1 LLEILHLIG
10 RCAPL
15 PSRILTLD
23 KGVGLLV
30 DVDTA
35 CKAIETSRWIRND
48 AIATQ
53 SLAISH
59 RGQSAQLRGYSASLL
74 AVSSTETCRAQR
86 LAKKVK

>member
-1 LLEILHLIG
+1 
-10 RCAPL
+10 
-15 PSRILTLD
+15 
-23 KGVGLLV
+23 V

-53 SLAISH
+53 SLAISR

-74 AVSSTETCRAQR
+74 AVSSTEACRAQR
-86 LAKKVK
+86 LAKKVKLTAGRSANNAERRAARLTVRMAETPAA